1 MDKKGLHIIDR
12 MILIMMAIMLSCVF
26 IANGQPAII
35 NANNITI
42 VKNFTETVGPG
53 PKVKKN
59 KATYGRSQ
67 GTYRPKSFYS
77 WRKAPKK
84 KSAKNMP
91 SATRHIG

>member
-1 MDKKGLHIIDR
+1 MKRRYLHVVDIMII
-12 MILIMMAIMLSCVF
+12 VF
-26 IANGQPAII
+26 ILMIASIGICNGENSMSADG
-35 NANNITI
+35 
-42 VKNFTETVGPG
+42 TEMVGPG

-77 WRKAPKK
+77 GRKAPKK

>member
-42 VKNFTETVGPG
+42 VKNFTEMMGPG

-77 WRKAPKK
+77 GRKAPKK